1 MKLKLA
7 LLGVAL
13 GFSSAAQAGA
23 YNCAFEVNQAPV
35 NQCSIDSASP
45 STAKCSYLFAGTN
58 LTGVCV
64 VVAAG
69 AEDLVACQVGVV
81 VDSIAAEPSLAKVVQ
96 SKSAAAALVALAQL
110 PGFAAAAATIAPTN
124 KASIHL
130 GYYEKQGA
138 PLFSAICPATFG
150 KQ

>member
-23 YNCAFEVNQAPV
+23 YSCAFEVNQAPV
-35 NQCSIDSASP
+35 KQCNIDSASP
-45 STAKCSYLFAGTN
+45 DTARCSYPFPGTN

-69 AEDLVACQVGVV
+69 SEDLVACQVGVV
-81 VDSIAAEPSLAKVVQ
+81 ADAKTAESDVAKVVQ
-96 SKSAAAALVALAQL
+96 SKTAKAAITALAQL
-110 PGFAAAAATIAPTN
+110 PGFAAAAATIAPTG

-130 GYYEKQGA
+130 GYIEKQGA
-138 PLFSAICPATFG
+138 PLFSAICPATMG